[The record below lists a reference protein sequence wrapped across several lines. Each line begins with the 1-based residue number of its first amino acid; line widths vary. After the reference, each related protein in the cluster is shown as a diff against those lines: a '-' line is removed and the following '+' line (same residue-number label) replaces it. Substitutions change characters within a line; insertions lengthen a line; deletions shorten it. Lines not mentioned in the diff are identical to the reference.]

1 MGQFQVDIST
11 LLNYSPIVPLKE
23 YNLIVS
29 SVTSMIIKKLRFTG
43 PPEKIADVIAI
54 INSIKEPICV
64 EPGC

>member
-11 LLNYSPIVPLKE
+11 LLNYSPIVPLKK

-43 PPEKIADVIAI
+43 PHEKIVDVIGI
-54 INSIKEPICV
+54 INAIKDRYV
-64 EPGC
+64 